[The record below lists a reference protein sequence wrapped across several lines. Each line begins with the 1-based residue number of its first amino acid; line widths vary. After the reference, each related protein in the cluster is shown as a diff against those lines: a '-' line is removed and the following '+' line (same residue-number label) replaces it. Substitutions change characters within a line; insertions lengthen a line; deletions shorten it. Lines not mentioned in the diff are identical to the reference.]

1 MKNDEKDAQ
10 KELFELRC
18 ALKMQQL
25 DQQKE
30 KEIQDR
36 IKAVRAILFE
46 LKKEQLKNEGGK
58 KR

>member
-1 MKNDEKDAQ
+1 MKKDENGARN
-10 KELFELRC
+10 ELFELRC

-30 KEIQDR
+30 KEIQER

-46 LKKEQLKNEGGK
+46 LKKNN
-58 KR
+58 